1 MPFGV
6 ASARAARNNV
16 NDPARKRATIADLAS
31 LPENIVGE
39 IVDGELHT
47 SPRPA
52 VKHARASTSLGG
64 ELHGPFDRG
73 RGGPGGWIILDE
85 PELHLHDDV
94 LVPDLAGW
102 RRDRLPE
109 LPDAAAIEIAPDW
122 VCEVLSPSTERFDRI
137 RKMRVYA
144 RERVQYVW
152 LLNPTLKTLE
162 VYVVDES
169 SRLALA
175 DSFEGDEKIR
185 AIPFDALE
193 LDLAQLW

>member
-1 MPFGV
+1 
-6 ASARAARNNV
+6 V
-16 NDPARKRATIADLAS
+16 NEPARKRATYADLVA
-31 LPENIVGE
+31 LPENLVGE
-39 IVDGELHT
+39 IVDGELHA

-52 VKHARASTSLGG
+52 LKHARASSLLGADLT
-64 ELHGPFDRG
+64 EPFDRG

-85 PELHLHDDV
+85 PELHLGDDV

-102 RRDRLPE
+102 RRTRLPE

-144 RERVQYVW
+144 RERVPFVW

-162 VYVVDES
+162 VYVLDEAN
-169 SRLALA
+169 RLAVA
-175 DSFEGDEKIR
+175 ETFEGDEKVR
-185 AIPFDALE
+185 AQPFDAIE
-193 LDLAQLW
+193 LDLASLW